1 MSRSYKPTHGGR
13 KGGTVTIALIAAA
26 GVVAV
31 IGGVAGAV
39 TLTGGSHDTA
49 SLTSARSSHGAA
61 VTGTTGSA
69 GQAGQAGPAGP
80 AGPVPH
86 TAAASA
92 TKSPAGPAAK
102 RTRPAS
108 SPAGSATGSA
118 SNPTNPVSSPAG
130 SASGTTTLQPTP
142 PSTSGGGALA
152 IGSTGNPGPEPVD
165 HPYPGATLTVSG
177 GQAPYTWYASGLPS
191 GMTATPE
198 GATLVIGGT
207 PTQMCNC
214 TLDVT
219 VTDSAKPE
227 GQAYDSLPI
236 EITTSSAP
244 SQGGTLAMSNGL
256 SVTDTLGD
264 QLDIGANA
272 SGGTG
277 PYTWTVT
284 GLPAGV
290 TARAGGYN
298 NAAFSL
304 GGAATAAGTYSF
316 TVVLSDSSQPQQTV
330 TGHYTLTV
338 RQG

>member
-1 MSRSYKPTHGGR
+1 MPRSYKPTHGGR
-13 KGGTVTIALIAAA
+13 KGGTLTIALIAAA
-26 GVVAV
+26 GVVVV

-39 TLTGGSHDTA
+39 TLTGGSHNTA
-49 SLTSARSSHGAA
+49 SLTGARSSHGAA
-61 VTGTTGSA
+61 VTGATGL
-69 GQAGQAGPAGP
+69 

-86 TAAASA
+86 TPSHTAVASA
-92 TKSPAGPAAK
+92 TMSPTGPAAK
-102 RTRPAS
+102 RTKPAS
-108 SPAGSATGSA
+108 SPAGSPTGSA
-118 SNPTNPVSSPAG
+118 SNPTNPASSPTG
-130 SASGTTTLQPTP
+130 SASSLTTLQPPP
-142 PSTSGGGALA
+142 PSTSGGGTLA
-152 IGSTGNPGPEPVD
+152 ISSTGNPGPEPVD
-165 HPYPGATLTVSG
+165 HPYPSATLTVSG
-177 GQAPYTWYASGLPS
+177 GQAPYTWYTSGLPS

-198 GATLVIGGT
+198 GATLAIGGT

-264 QLDIGANA
+264 QLDSGANA

-304 GGAATAAGTYSF
+304 GGAATAPGTYPF
-316 TVVLSDSSQPQQTV
+316 TVTLSDSSQPQQTV

>member
-1 MSRSYKPTHGGR
+1 MPRSYKPTHGGR
-13 KGGTVTIALIAAA
+13 KGGTLTIALIAAA
-26 GVVAV
+26 GVVVV

-39 TLTGGSHDTA
+39 TLTGGSHNTA
-49 SLTSARSSHGAA
+49 SLTGARSSHGAA
-61 VTGTTGSA
+61 VTGATGL
-69 GQAGQAGPAGP
+69 

-86 TAAASA
+86 TPSHTAVASA
-92 TKSPAGPAAK
+92 TMSPTGPAAK
-102 RTRPAS
+102 RTKPAS
-108 SPAGSATGSA
+108 SPAGSPTGSA
-118 SNPTNPVSSPAG
+118 SNPTNPASSPTG
-130 SASGTTTLQPTP
+130 SASSLTTLQPTP
-142 PSTSGGGALA
+142 PSTSGGGTLA
-152 IGSTGNPGPEPVD
+152 ISSTGNPGPEPVD
-165 HPYPGATLTVSG
+165 HPYPSATLTVSG
-177 GQAPYTWYASGLPS
+177 GQAPYTWYTSGLPS

-198 GATLVIGGT
+198 GATLAIGGT

-284 GLPAGV
+284 GLPTGV

-316 TVVLSDSSQPQQTV
+316 MVTLSDSSQPQQTV

>member
-1 MSRSYKPTHGGR
+1 MPRSYKPTHGGR
-13 KGGTVTIALIAAA
+13 KGGTLTIALIAAA
-26 GVVAV
+26 GVVVV

-39 TLTGGSHDTA
+39 TLTAGSHNTA
-49 SLTSARSSHGAA
+49 SLTGARSSPAAA
-61 VTGTTGSA
+61 VTGATGL
-69 GQAGQAGPAGP
+69 

-86 TAAASA
+86 TPSHTAVASA
-92 TKSPAGPAAK
+92 TMSLTAPAAK
-102 RTRPAS
+102 RTKQASSPARSPTGPAS
-108 SPAGSATGSA
+108 SPANPANPASSPTGSA
-118 SNPTNPVSSPAG
+118 SSVTI
-130 SASGTTTLQPTP
+130 LKPTP
-142 PSTSGGGALA
+142 PSTSGGGTLA
-152 IGSTGNPGPEPVD
+152 ISSTGNPGPEPVD
-165 HPYPGATLTVSG
+165 HPYPRATLTVSG
-177 GQAPYTWYASGLPS
+177 GQAPYTWYSSGLPS

-198 GATLVIGGT
+198 GATLAIGGT

-227 GQAYDSLPI
+227 GQAYDSLSI
-236 EITTSSAP
+236 GIATSSVP

-272 SGGTG
+272 SAGTG

-290 TARAGGYN
+290 TASAGGYN
-298 NAAFSL
+298 NAAFGL
-304 GGAATAAGTYSF
+304 GGAATAAGTYPF
-316 TVVLSDSSQPQQTV
+316 TVTLSDSSQPQQTV

>member
-1 MSRSYKPTHGGR
+1 MPRSYKPTHGGR
-13 KGGTVTIALIAAA
+13 KGGTLTIALIAAA
-26 GVVAV
+26 GVVVV

-39 TLTGGSHDTA
+39 TLTAGSHNTA
-49 SLTSARSSHGAA
+49 SLTGARSSPAAA
-61 VTGTTGSA
+61 VTGATGL
-69 GQAGQAGPAGP
+69 

-86 TAAASA
+86 TPSHTAVASA
-92 TKSPAGPAAK
+92 TMSPTAPAAK
-102 RTRPAS
+102 RTKQASSPARSPTDPAS
-108 SPAGSATGSA
+108 SPANPANPASSPTGSA
-118 SNPTNPVSSPAG
+118 SSVTI
-130 SASGTTTLQPTP
+130 LKPTP
-142 PSTSGGGALA
+142 PSTSGGGTLA
-152 IGSTGNPGPEPVD
+152 ISSTGNPGPEPVD
-165 HPYPGATLTVSG
+165 HPYPRATLTVSG
-177 GQAPYTWYASGLPS
+177 GQAPYTWYSSGLPS

-198 GATLVIGGT
+198 GATLAIGGT

-227 GQAYDSLPI
+227 GQAYDSLSI
-236 EITTSSAP
+236 GIATSSVP

-272 SGGTG
+272 SAGTG

-290 TARAGGYN
+290 TASAGGYN
-298 NAAFSL
+298 NAAFGL
-304 GGAATAAGTYSF
+304 GGAATAVGTYPF
-316 TVVLSDSSQPQQTV
+316 TVTLSDSSQPQQTV

>member
-1 MSRSYKPTHGGR
+1 
-13 KGGTVTIALIAAA
+13 
-26 GVVAV
+26 
-31 IGGVAGAV
+31 
-39 TLTGGSHDTA
+39 
-49 SLTSARSSHGAA
+49 
-61 VTGTTGSA
+61 
-69 GQAGQAGPAGP
+69 
-80 AGPVPH
+80 
-86 TAAASA
+86 
-92 TKSPAGPAAK
+92 
-102 RTRPAS
+102 
-108 SPAGSATGSA
+108 
-118 SNPTNPVSSPAG
+118 
-130 SASGTTTLQPTP
+130 
-142 PSTSGGGALA
+142 
-152 IGSTGNPGPEPVD
+152 
-165 HPYPGATLTVSG
+165 
-177 GQAPYTWYASGLPS
+177 
-191 GMTATPE
+191 MTATPE
-198 GATLVIGGT
+198 GATLAIGGT

-236 EITTSSAP
+236 GITTSSAP
-244 SQGGTLAMSNGL
+244 SQGGALAMSNGL

-290 TARAGGYN
+290 TAGAGGYN

-304 GGAATAAGTYSF
+304 GGAATAAGTYPF
-316 TVVLSDSSQPQQTV
+316 TVTLSDSSQPQQTV

>member
-1 MSRSYKPTHGGR
+1 MPRSYKPTHGGR
-13 KGGTVTIALIAAA
+13 KGGTLTIALIAAA
-26 GVVAV
+26 GVVVV

-39 TLTGGSHDTA
+39 TLTGGSHNTA
-49 SLTSARSSHGAA
+49 SLTGARSSHAAA
-61 VTGTTGSA
+61 VTGGTGL
-69 GQAGQAGPAGP
+69 

-86 TAAASA
+86 TPSHTAVASA
-92 TKSPAGPAAK
+92 TMSPAGPAAK
-102 RTRPAS
+102 RTKPAS
-108 SPAGSATGSA
+108 SPAGSPTGSA
-118 SNPTNPVSSPAG
+118 SNPTNPASSPTG
-130 SASGTTTLQPTP
+130 SASSLTTLRPTP
-142 PSTSGGGALA
+142 PSTSGGGTLA
-152 IGSTGNPGPEPVD
+152 ISSTGNPGPEPVD
-165 HPYPGATLTVSG
+165 HPYPSATLTVSG
-177 GQAPYTWYASGLPS
+177 GQAPYTWYTSGLPS

-198 GATLVIGGT
+198 GATLAIGGT

-236 EITTSSAP
+236 GIATSSAP

-290 TARAGGYN
+290 TAGAGGYN
-298 NAAFSL
+298 NAAFGL
-304 GGAATAAGTYSF
+304 GGAATAAGTDSF
-316 TVVLSDSSQPQQTV
+316 TVTLSDSSQPQQTV

>member
-1 MSRSYKPTHGGR
+1 MPRSYKPTHGGR
-13 KGGTVTIALIAAA
+13 KGGTLTIALIAAA
-26 GVVAV
+26 GVVVV

-39 TLTGGSHDTA
+39 TLTAGSHNTA
-49 SLTSARSSHGAA
+49 SLTGARSSPAAA
-61 VTGTTGSA
+61 VTGATGL
-69 GQAGQAGPAGP
+69 

-86 TAAASA
+86 TPSHTAVASA
-92 TKSPAGPAAK
+92 TMSLTGPAAK
-102 RTRPAS
+102 RTKQASSPARSPTDPAS
-108 SPAGSATGSA
+108 SPANPANPASSPTGSA
-118 SNPTNPVSSPAG
+118 SSVTI
-130 SASGTTTLQPTP
+130 LKPTP
-142 PSTSGGGALA
+142 PSTSGGGTLA
-152 IGSTGNPGPEPVD
+152 ISSTGNPGPEPVD
-165 HPYPGATLTVSG
+165 HPYPRATLTVSG
-177 GQAPYTWYASGLPS
+177 GQAPYTWYSSGLPS

-198 GATLVIGGT
+198 GATLAIGGT

-227 GQAYDSLPI
+227 GQAYDSLSI
-236 EITTSSAP
+236 GIATSSVP

-256 SVTDTLGD
+256 SVTNTLGD

-272 SGGTG
+272 SAGTG

-290 TARAGGYN
+290 TASAGGYN
-298 NAAFSL
+298 NAAFGL
-304 GGAATAAGTYSF
+304 GGAATAAGTYPF
-316 TVVLSDSSQPQQTV
+316 TVTLSDSSQPQQTV

>member
-1 MSRSYKPTHGGR
+1 MPRSYKPTHGGR
-13 KGGTVTIALIAAA
+13 KGGTLTIALIAAA

-39 TLTGGSHDTA
+39 TLTGGSHNTA
-49 SLTSARSSHGAA
+49 SLTGARSSHAAA
-61 VTGTTGSA
+61 VTGATGL
-69 GQAGQAGPAGP
+69 

-86 TAAASA
+86 TPSHPAVASA
-92 TKSPAGPAAK
+92 TMSPTGPAAK
-102 RTRPAS
+102 RTKPAS
-108 SPAGSATGSA
+108 SPARSPTGSA
-118 SNPTNPVSSPAG
+118 SSPANPATAANPASSPTG
-130 SASGTTTLQPTP
+130 SASSVTILKPTP
-142 PSTSGGGALA
+142 PSTSGGGTLA
-152 IGSTGNPGPEPVD
+152 ISSTGNPGPEPVD
-165 HPYPGATLTVSG
+165 HPYPRATLTVSG
-177 GQAPYTWYASGLPS
+177 GQAPYTWYTSGLPS

-198 GATLVIGGT
+198 GATLAIGGT

-227 GQAYDSLPI
+227 GQAYDSLSI
-236 EITTSSAP
+236 GIATSSVP

-290 TARAGGYN
+290 TAGAGGYN

-304 GGAATAAGTYSF
+304 EGAATAAGTYPF
-316 TVVLSDSSQPQQTV
+316 TVTLSDSSQPQQTV

>member
-1 MSRSYKPTHGGR
+1 MPRSYKPTHGGR
-13 KGGTVTIALIAAA
+13 KGGTLTIALIAAA

-39 TLTGGSHDTA
+39 TLTGGSHNTA
-49 SLTSARSSHGAA
+49 SLTGARSSHAAA
-61 VTGTTGSA
+61 VTGATGL
-69 GQAGQAGPAGP
+69 

-86 TAAASA
+86 TPSHPAVASA
-92 TKSPAGPAAK
+92 TMSPTGPAAK
-102 RTRPAS
+102 RTKPAS
-108 SPAGSATGSA
+108 SPARSPTGSA
-118 SNPTNPVSSPAG
+118 SSPANPANPANPVSSPTG
-130 SASGTTTLQPTP
+130 SASSVTILKPTP
-142 PSTSGGGALA
+142 PSTSGGGTLA
-152 IGSTGNPGPEPVD
+152 ISSTGNPGPEPVD
-165 HPYPGATLTVSG
+165 HPYPRATLTVSG
-177 GQAPYTWYASGLPS
+177 GQAPYTWYTSGLPS

-198 GATLVIGGT
+198 GATLAIGGT

-227 GQAYDSLPI
+227 GQAYDSLSI
-236 EITTSSAP
+236 GIATSSVP

-290 TARAGGYN
+290 TASAGGYN
-298 NAAFSL
+298 NAAFGL
-304 GGAATAAGTYSF
+304 GGAATAAGTYPF
-316 TVVLSDSSQPQQTV
+316 TVTLSDSSQPQQTV